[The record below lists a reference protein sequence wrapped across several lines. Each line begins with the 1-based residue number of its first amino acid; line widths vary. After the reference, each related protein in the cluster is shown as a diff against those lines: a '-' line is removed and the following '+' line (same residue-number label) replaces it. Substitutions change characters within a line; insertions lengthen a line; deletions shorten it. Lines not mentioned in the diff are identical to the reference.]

1 MKCKTEESLMYF
13 NGNEP
18 IFGKGVGSVGNAYIG
33 LTEEERQHEKSEINN
48 GIYAVALIGGTTSR
62 GPSPIR
68 KMLCNSHQCEKPLS
82 LTPYHSGV
90 WLCYSE
96 IMDNLSFTENLN
108 VAGFLRSMTLQ
119 DMDVLIA
126 EGRLKNQKYEHLDML
141 CRTRWAEQQNAI
153 LTFFNLYWPLVESLQ
168 HTIVWK
174 DRSTAFKVSVCR
186 GNFVISLAVLNKVLS
201 LTLLLPKILQASC
214 SDLLQCCDKL
224 NSGSGGLNLGTKT
237 LHGDLIPPSRNIFKQ
252 MNRSNI
258 RNKTTSTDGVD
269 TFMQN
274 YDESIKKFHG
284 YLLKIYR
291 RLKLPISALDALALY
306 PKSYYQNVS
315 LPLQIFASATAE
327 RSYTA

>member
-1 MKCKTEESLMYF
+1 MLLYVH
-13 NGNEP
+13 
-18 IFGKGVGSVGNAYIG
+18 IRVGSVGNAYIG
-33 LTEEERQHEKSEINN
+33 LTEEERQHEI
-48 GIYAVALIGGTTSR
+48 ALILGTTSR

-68 KMLCNSHQCEKPLS
+68 KMLCNSHQCEKPLL

-119 DMDVLIA
+119 DMDVKLIA
-126 EGRLKNQKYEHLDML
+126 EGRLKNQKYGHLDML

-168 HTIVWK
+168 HTIAWK
-174 DRSTAFKVSVCR
+174 DRSTAFKAEQLLVSICR
-186 GNFVISLAVLNKVLS
+186 GIFVISLAVLNKVLS

-214 SDLLQCCDKL
+214 FDLLQCCDKL

-237 LHGDLIPPSRNIFKQ
+237 LYGDLIPPSRNIFKQ

-258 RNKTTSTDGVD
+258 RNKSTSTDGVD

-274 YDESIKKFHG
+274 LDFDQYDESIKKFYG

-306 PKSYYQNVS
+306 PKSYYLNVS

>member
-33 LTEEERQHEKSEINN
+33 LTEEERQHEI
-48 GIYAVALIGGTTSR
+48 ALIGGTTSR

-174 DRSTAFKVSVCR
+174 DRSTAFKAEQLRVSVCR
-186 GNFVISLAVLNKVLS
+186 GSFVLSLAVLNKVLS

-214 SDLLQCCDKL
+214 FDLLQCCDKL

-274 YDESIKKFHG
+274 CLYTSI
-284 YLLKIYR
+284 LISMMNPLKNSMVIYR

-306 PKSYYQNVS
+306 PKSYYLNVS
-315 LPLQIFASATAE
+315 LPLQIFTSATAE

>member
-1 MKCKTEESLMYF
+1 MLYVH
-13 NGNEP
+13 
-18 IFGKGVGSVGNAYIG
+18 IRVGSVGNAYIG
-33 LTEEERQHEKSEINN
+33 LTEEERQHEI
-48 GIYAVALIGGTTSR
+48 ALIGGTTSR

-68 KMLCNSHQCEKPLS
+68 KMLYNSHQCEKPLS

-96 IMDNLSFTENLN
+96 IMDNLPFTENLN

-126 EGRLKNQKYEHLDML
+126 EGRLKNQKYGHLDML

-174 DRSTAFKVSVCR
+174 DRSTAFKAEQLRVSVCR

-214 SDLLQCCDKL
+214 FDLLQCCDKL

-237 LHGDLIPPSRNIFKQ
+237 LHGDLISPSRNIFKQ

-291 RLKLPISALDALALY
+291 RLKLPINGLDALALY
-306 PKSYYQNVS
+306 PKSYYLNVS
-315 LPLQIFASATAE
+315 LPLQIITSATAE